1 MELVWLVCVAL
12 SIGAWFVSA
21 ERHSVFW
28 NSTNPKF
35 LRDEYTV
42 EVRINDYLDIVC
54 PHYQRGEVLSQ
65 EAERYVLYMVE
76 REDYEACSSPAFDQL
91 RWECARPFAP
101 HAPEKFSEKFQR
113 FTPFTLGKEFR
124 EGESYYY
131 ISKPL
136 HHHGQECM
144 RLKVDVSKSKASKE
158 TNVHGGSDGRTGGG
172 GVHVPSN
179 KLPADDP
186 SVNSPEVQK
195 SVGSSSGV
203 QLASISSLLTTDLK
217 KMRVTQSAD
226 NIQFL
231 PFLTTCLN
239 NLGWLYYG
247 VLKKDGTLVL
257 VNVIGATLQSL
268 YIMAYCHYTKS
279 RRRVSAQTLTAGALL
294 CGAWVYFSVFLTQGE
309 RQLAQ
314 LGLTCSVFTVS
325 MYLSPLTDLVEI
337 VRSRSVERLSFP
349 LTVATF
355 LTSTS
360 WTLYGLQLQDYYIMV
375 PNTPGII
382 TSLIRF
388 FLFWRFSSIN
398 QSMPAY
404 KLVQI

>member
-1 MELVWLVCVAL
+1 MELLWLMCIAVSV
-12 SIGAWFVSA
+12 GAWFVSA
-21 ERHSVFW
+21 ERHKVFW
-28 NSTNPKF
+28 NSTNTKF
-35 LRDEYTV
+35 LSDEYTE

-54 PHYQRGEVLSQ
+54 PHYQRGEVPSQ

-76 REDYEACSSPAFDQL
+76 WEDYKACRSQSVDQL
-91 RWECARPFAP
+91 RWECAHPFAP

-124 EGESYYY
+124 QGESYYY

-144 RLKVDVSKSKASKE
+144 RLKVNVLGPKGSEE
-158 TNVHGGSDGRTGGG
+158 TKMRGGSEGGTGGGGGG

-179 KLPADDP
+179 RLPADDP

-195 SVGSSSGV
+195 SVGTVGMFSTG
-203 QLASISSLLTTDLK
+203 LTDLK
-217 KMRVTQSAD
+217 KMRASQSAD
-226 NIQFL
+226 SVQFL
-231 PFLTTCLN
+231 PFLTTILN

-247 VLKKDGTLVL
+247 VLKKDGTLVF
-257 VNVIGATLQSL
+257 VNTIGAALQVL
-268 YIMAYCHYTKS
+268 YITAYCHYTKTK
-279 RRRVSAQTLTAGALL
+279 RRVSAQTLATGTLL
-294 CGAWVYFSVFLTQGE
+294 FGAWVYFSMFLTGGE
-309 RQLAQ
+309 RRLAQ

-349 LTVATF
+349 LAVATF

-375 PNTPGII
+375 PNTPGIV

-388 FLFWRFSSIN
+388 FLFWKFASAN
-398 QSMPAY
+398 QDAATY
-404 KLVQI
+404 KLIQM